1 MKLWLDR
8 CHSYRAL
15 IRLTNK
21 LKELNT
27 TNLKQIKDAK
37 PANIYRVV
45 ERCGIDDPKEIS
57 SKELYLRYKSCKE
70 QTRRLMA
77 QSPWMRKRFL

>member
-15 IRLTNK
+15 IWLKNK

-27 TNLKQIKDAK
+27 TNLKQVKGANL
-37 PANIYRVV
+37 ANIYRAA
-45 ERCGIDDPKEIS
+45 ERCGIDDPKEIAS
-57 SKELYLRYKSCKE
+57 NELYLR
-70 QTRRLMA
+70 
-77 QSPWMRKRFL
+77 